1 MSEDSVDIEVTIAQ
15 RMLGLSYKNGTGVA
29 KDTSVAATWFE
40 KAAAHKDIPSLMS
53 LGTLYQRGLGV
64 DEDGER
70 AFALYQQAAN
80 LGKKKRP
87 DSPQN
92 VTQHSQ
98 SKASSLD
105 GYESHF
111 SSCCQASAI
120 QTVVFA
126 RDFVETRLR
135 IYQPLAYWLIPTT
148 HTDSRR
154 SDCCKLSGEL
164 LHERHER
171 REKVQ
176 QDGA

>member
-1 MSEDSVDIEVTIAQ
+1 MITQVDVGCCCTAVFELYPTMSEDSVDIEVTIAQ

-87 DSPQN
+87 DFSQN

-105 GYESHF
+105 GYL
-111 SSCCQASAI
+111 
-120 QTVVFA
+120 T
-126 RDFVETRLR
+126 
-135 IYQPLAYWLIPTT
+135 
-148 HTDSRR
+148 SRR
-154 SDCCKLSGEL
+154 VLLSS
-164 LHERHER
+164 
-171 REKVQ
+171 
-176 QDGA
+176 